1 MMRWAK
7 DDFTKVPLKSPKDH
21 MLEAGGGRAKRR
33 DHPVSDDDEDDDEE
47 DLGFSMPSSS
57 AGRARLW
64 FLSALAG
71 LGGLFLLL
79 VVLIVERD
87 RIVLSPKSLSQKLP
101 EDMAA
106 LVNVD
111 VDPCDDFYAYSC
123 GQWMRE
129 TDIEPEKSSV
139 YAGFTTVSDQNQQVL
154 REIMKDNWPYLGEL
168 YGSCMN
174 LTALNSTG
182 SSPLQQQ
189 LKQIAR
195 VKSKNQLFKLAGA
208 LSKVGPDFLT
218 GLGVMA
224 DAKDAT
230 IYALYASQ
238 TGLSLPDRQ
247 YYLDEDMFSSVE
259 IEFRAYVSA
268 MLTLAQWEPAKVRE
282 NEDQIVAFEQNLSR
296 VFVPKEEFKD
306 PIKTYNP
313 MTIAN
318 VSAMYPLMLG
328 AFLNGS
334 GIVTGSSLSNGSDSQ
349 IIMET
354 PSFFDSAEA
363 LVTATPLSTL
373 RTLLAFK
380 YIQGSATLLSEPFL
394 NATFAFYGKALTGQ
408 QQRSPRWKVCLS
420 QVTNSFPNLVGK
432 YYFLKQFD
440 VPSEKAANDLVER
453 LERTM
458 RTSLNRVDWLDNATR
473 AAAKQKLQRVTNL
486 IGHSSAQ
493 EHFLFVLSTD
503 TLFTN
508 TQTLA
513 QYQYDKAVARIGRPV
528 DRSEWFMTASDVNA
542 YYSSMTNQIVFPAGI
557 LQPPFFALRR
567 HPARNFGAIGS
578 IIGHELTHGFDN
590 QGRYYDGA
598 GNLVSWWSTAT
609 ETEFQTRTQCLVDQ
623 YDSFPVVSAF
633 NSSHVLGHVNGNFT
647 LGENIADNGGVKLAF
662 HALQDYLE
670 GESDQDERSPHE
682 LEYEMPRDQRLS
694 VADAEKLFFVSFA
707 QSFCAKTTDA
717 AMIRRLSSDPHS
729 PEQWRINGVM
739 MNSDDFARTFSC
751 PVGSRM
757 NPEKKCKLW

>member
-7 DDFTKVPLKSPKDH
+7 DDFSKVPLRSPKDQA
-21 MLEAGGGRAKRR
+21 LETGDPRAKRMGALA
-33 DHPVSDDDEDDDEE
+33 PDDDEDDE
-47 DLGFSMPSSS
+47 DLGFSMPTSS

-79 VVLIVERD
+79 VVLIVDRD
-87 RIVLSPKSLSQKLP
+87 RIVQSPKSLSQMLP

-106 LVNVD
+106 LVNAN
-111 VDPCDDFYAYSC
+111 VDPCDDFYAFSC
-123 GQWMRE
+123 GQWLRE
-129 TDIEPEKSSV
+129 TEIEPEKSSV
-139 YAGFTTVSDQNQQVL
+139 YVGFTTVSDRNQQVL

-174 LTALNSTG
+174 QTALNATG
-182 SSPLQQQ
+182 ASPLQQQ
-189 LKQIAR
+189 LKRIAR
-195 VKSKNQLFKLAGA
+195 VKSKTQLFKLAGA
-208 LSKVGPDFLT
+208 LSKAGPDFLT

-224 DAKDAT
+224 DAKDAAT
-230 IYALYASQ
+230 YALYASQ

-247 YYLDEDMFSSVE
+247 YYLDEDMFATVE
-259 IEFRAYVSA
+259 TEFRAYVSA
-268 MLTLAQWEPAKVRE
+268 MLTLAQWEPTKVGE
-282 NEDQIVAFEQNLSR
+282 NQDQIVAFEQNLSS
-296 VFVPKEEFKD
+296 VFVPKEDFRD
-306 PIKTYNP
+306 PTKTYNP

-318 VSAMYPLMLG
+318 ATASYPLLLG

-334 GIVTGSSLSNGSDSQ
+334 RIVVDSSLSNSSDSR

-354 PSFFDSAEA
+354 PSFFEAAET
-363 LVTATPLSTL
+363 LVTTTPLSTL

-394 NATFAFYGKALTGQ
+394 NATFAFYGRALTGQ

-420 QVTNSFPNLVGK
+420 QVTSSFPNLVGK

-440 VPSEKAANDLVER
+440 IPSEKAANDLVER

-458 RTSLNRVDWLDNATR
+458 HTRLNHVDWLDNATR
-473 AAAKQKLQRVTNL
+473 VAAKQKLQRVTNL

-493 EHFLFVLSTD
+493 EHFPFVLSTD
-503 TLFTN
+503 ELFTN
-508 TQTLA
+508 AQTLA
-513 QYQYDKAVARIGRPV
+513 RYQYDKAVARIGRLV

-542 YYSSMTNQIVFPAGI
+542 YYSLMTNQIVFPAGI

-567 HPARNFGAIGS
+567 HPARNFGAIGG

-598 GNLVSWWSTAT
+598 GNLASWWSDAT

-623 YDSFPVVSAF
+623 YDSFPVASAF
-633 NSSHVLGHVNGNFT
+633 NKSHVLGHVNGNFT

-662 HALQDYLE
+662 QALQDYLA

-682 LEYEMPRDQRLS
+682 LDYNDLPRDQRLS
-694 VADAEKLFFVSFA
+694 VAEAEKLFFVSFA
-707 QSFCAKTTDA
+707 QNFCAKTTDA
-717 AMIRRLSSDPHS
+717 AMVRRLNSDPHS

-739 MNSDDFARTFSC
+739 MNSDDFAQVFSC

-757 NPEKKCKLW
+757 NPEKKCQLW